1 MCRIAAYHGPVCPL
15 SCLTTDYPHG
25 LLDQALHARELP
37 GFTMCPD
44 GWKLGWLAPGDA
56 PAILTGTKPIYMDEN
71 ALSLPPHI
79 RSGAQVGVARLASPT
94 TMIAD
99 ASNPLYQANGMLF
112 AFNGEIKGWPAQR
125 HRVLDLILDRTIAND
140 IKDSTEPEHIV
151 ALWRELLT
159 CRYRHEVST
168 SDPAVAA
175 LGHTLDLLGSK
186 VDEAAFNILV
196 VRPGGIIAARWAKG
210 KPHNSL
216 YSLTERGA
224 LFVASEPFDP
234 DDSRWIPVPE
244 QAITVSLNHVG
255 RVTLTHHPI

>member
-1 MCRIAAYHGPVCPL
+1 MCRIAAYHGPVRPL

-56 PAILTGTKPIYMDEN
+56 PVILTGTKPIYMDEN

-79 RSGAQVGVARLASPT
+79 RSGAQIGVARLASPT

-112 AFNGEIKGWPAQR
+112 AFNGEIKGWPTQR
-125 HRVLDLILDRTIAND
+125 HKVLDQVDNNNVCNE

-151 ALWRELLT
+151 ALWRAMREYEEDRDPEADVNALLAMFL
-159 CRYRHEVST
+159 R
-168 SDPAVAA
+168 
-175 LGHTLDLLGSK
+175 LDFV
-186 VDEAAFNILV
+186 VDEAAFNILI